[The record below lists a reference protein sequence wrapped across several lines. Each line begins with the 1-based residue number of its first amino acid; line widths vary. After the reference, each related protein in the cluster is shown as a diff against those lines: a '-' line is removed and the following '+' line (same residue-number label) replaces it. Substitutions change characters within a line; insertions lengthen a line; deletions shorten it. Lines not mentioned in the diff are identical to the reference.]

1 MKRLESFVISGDLLR
16 EPLLNADDM
25 RGLNFARSE
34 YEKLE
39 KLVCQL
45 IVPALGAKSHPAAQE
60 IYAALEHV
68 RVFSGNFCWHH
79 RHVGDGS
86 EAVDVAHSKCSAPVL
101 VQGGVQ

>member
-1 MKRLESFVISGDLLR
+1 MKRLESSVLSGDLLR
-16 EPLLNADDM
+16 QPLLNADDVL
-25 RGLNFARSE
+25 GLNFARSE
-34 YEKLE
+34 YDKLE
-39 KLVCQL
+39 KLVFQL
-45 IVPALGAKSHPAAQE
+45 IVPALGAKSHPVAQE

-86 EAVDVAHSKCSAPVL
+86 DAVDVAAAKCSAPML